1 MDEYCEENA
10 KCYAEETL
18 SANLSEQY
26 QRVIPL
32 LKEGVR
38 ILDVGSGSGLD
49 VCYFPQQR
57 YQVIELKSSR
67 NLCLEIRKVFSGE
80 VVCSDIQSYQP
91 TQRFDGI
98 WSCASLIHLSEEDLL
113 CFFRKVDLYLNDNGV
128 VYISGKTG
136 IPTGKSADGCYFLEF
151 TEQLVEKTLAVN
163 AKLKMKELQ
172 YAEDVSGTKGFRWMN
187 VIFKM
192 MQRDDAQRY

>member
-1 MDEYCEENA
+1 M
-10 KCYAEETL
+10 
-18 SANLSEQY
+18 
-26 QRVIPL
+26 
-32 LKEGVR
+32 
-38 ILDVGSGSGLD
+38 
-49 VCYFPQQR
+49 
-57 YQVIELKSSR
+57 IELKSSR

-98 WSCASLIHLSEEDLL
+98 WSCASLIHLSEEEVL

-136 IPTGKSADGCYFLEF
+136 IPTGKSADGCYFLEI

-163 AKLKMKELQ
+163 AKLKMKEL
-172 YAEDVSGTKGFRWMN
+172 
-187 VIFKM
+187 
-192 MQRDDAQRY
+192 